1 MQQAAFPIDAGGT
14 MLIIVDPKVKHV
26 AVHTPVPVPLHW
38 AEKVKKDLDRTIALG
53 IIEHVPLNTQTSW

>member
-1 MQQAAFPIDAGGT
+1 

-38 AEKVKKDLDRTIALG
+38 AEKVKKDLDRNIALG